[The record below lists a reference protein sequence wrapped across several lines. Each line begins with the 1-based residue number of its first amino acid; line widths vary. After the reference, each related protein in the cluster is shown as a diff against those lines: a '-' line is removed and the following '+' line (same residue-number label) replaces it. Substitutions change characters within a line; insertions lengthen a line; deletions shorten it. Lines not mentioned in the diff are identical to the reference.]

1 MSNNL
6 NALDL
11 FKKNKNY
18 EQKIINIFKKIL
30 SKCNNAIL
38 FSHKKKQ
45 NDLLYKVPEIILGY
59 PSYNLD
65 ECICYLII
73 KLRKNNFYVKYI
85 YPNMLF
91 IAWYDE
97 ELLNKIDKEKEF
109 IKIEHDKE
117 FPIESFIEKYKKT
130 STN

>member
-1 MSNNL
+1 MADSL

-11 FKKNKNY
+11 FKKNKSY
-18 EQKIINIFKKIL
+18 EQKLINIFKKIL
-30 SKCNNAIL
+30 FKCNKAIL

-45 NDLLYKVPEIILGY
+45 NDILYKVPEIILGY
-59 PSYNLD
+59 SSYNID

-85 YPNMLF
+85 YPNCLY

-97 ELLNKIDKEKEF
+97 NILEKIDKEKEF
-109 IKIEHDKE
+109 IKIENNKE
-117 FPIESFIEKYKKT
+117 FPINTFIEKFKKT
-130 STN
+130 NLK